1 MGKMTGKAIPD
12 PIRAPNHDGP
22 YCNGIISRVRR
33 RAAGLPDHIDS
44 EEPGEDWAG
53 PGYCTHR
60 AGQSTTHHG
69 EGRCRAHDGRAWVG
83 PSNPGYIDGRAT
95 RLEKYLPNRYK
106 EGYAEALDDPLVQRE
121 HAEQLAIIDRM
132 QIETLKR
139 FDTSESGEAW
149 KRVCQ
154 SAKACRGIEAEM
166 GSAREI
172 ENLELY
178 TAKRD
183 ELLAHVLHDLLPSIE
198 TGAREDEARDELV
211 RLFKDRASLMKVKAA
226 SERMVP
232 IELLG
237 LVLIKSVHIVAE
249 EVDDPRTIS
258 RVADRLRREPI
269 PGIEDVLEASG
280 RASKRSSSHA
290 ASDDGTIDVTPR
302 GATTSKR
309 AKSKA
314 RGRSKG

>member
-1 MGKMTGKAIPD
+1 M
-12 PIRAPNHDGP
+12 
-22 YCNGIISRVRR
+22 
-33 RAAGLPDHIDS
+33 DS
-44 EEPGEDWAG
+44 EEPGEDWSG
-53 PGYCTHR
+53 PGYCTHK

-83 PSNPGYIDGRAT
+83 PANPHYIDGRAT
-95 RLEKYLPNRYK
+95 RLEKYLPERYR

-121 HAEQLAIIDRM
+121 HAEQLAILDRM
-132 QIETLKR
+132 QIETLQR

-149 KRVCQ
+149 KRVCT
-154 SAKACRGIEAEM
+154 SAQACRALESEM
-166 GSAREI
+166 DAARGAGGEI
-172 ENLELY
+172 ENLEVY

-183 ELLAHVLHDLLPSIE
+183 ELVMHVLHDLLPTIE

-269 PGIEDVLEASG
+269 PGIEDVLESSSREAKRRG
-280 RASKRSSSHA
+280 GEASKRA
-290 ASDDGTIDVTPR
+290 RGADGAIDVTPR
-302 GATTSKR
+302 RTPASGPGSQD
-309 AKSKA
+309 S
-314 RGRSKG
+314 